1 MSGPQPLVVY
11 VTPTAGER
19 VAFTYQETADLLGV
33 SKLTV
38 RQAVA
43 AGDLHVVELGPQVRR
58 IPAWSIDQLLGRA
71 PAHRIVD
78 QVDTDRGAAA

>member
-58 IPAWSIDQLLGRA
+58 IPAWSIDRLLGRPNVRA
-71 PAHRIVD
+71 GLTAVED
-78 QVDTDRGAAA
+78 DVA